1 MATIKI
7 NGKELT
13 VPDNTLILDAARDAG
28 HEVPTFCYQAD
39 LMGLGSCRMCLIEI
53 EGQKKL
59 QPSCVTPVLHGM
71 SILTDSPTVVSARA
85 GVLEFLLANHAL
97 DCPVCDKGGECELQD
112 MVHKYGPHKGR
123 HTEKKFKFH
132 EKDYALSPVIIK
144 NSNRCVQCIKCARVC
159 REVVGANVLGAIGR
173 GDHQEE
179 TSFFKTQLDCDHC
192 GNCIEVCP
200 VGCFM
205 RLPYRYKTRPW
216 DLKGA
221 DTVCTYCATG
231 CRMVIEH
238 RDGTVIRAKA
248 QYGVGV
254 NSETLCARGRFGFD
268 YINSPERLTTPYV
281 NRYGKLEPATWAEA
295 ADYIRESLMSVSG
308 DELGGIVSPRYTN
321 EEAYLFQKLMRDVF
335 KSPNVDSTSRWEASA
350 APAFAAATGMNEG
363 GVSVFDC
370 MEADTVI
377 VIGTQISDENP
388 ITDYIIRRISATRRM
403 NVIIV
408 SPRAMKLDSSANLL
422 LRHAPGAE
430 GEVLNAVAL
439 SLVPDRGV
447 MPPLT
452 GDVAA
457 ANSVKIAEM
466 LAKADIAK
474 DALLALVAKLMA
486 ASSVAIF
493 AGTEFLRHPE
503 GCMGL
508 TLLKDSLKSSGK
520 KVLIMPV
527 LDRCNQ
533 RGVWEMGCHPGF
545 GPGYTGVE
553 KMGKGTHEMLA
564 AAMDGGITSM
574 YAAGVDLVSMFPDAQ
589 FAEKALMKLKFLIV
603 QDTFMTET
611 AKRANVVLPGST
623 FAEKEGFYTNQEGR
637 AQIIRSLLPSP
648 GKAKRDFAII
658 KAVGEIFDSGFGP
671 KNPALVL
678 DEIRETNPMY
688 RDVSLVFNNKRNV
701 DNKLDIKAALV
712 KKSSSAPSFVKYA
725 PAAGGNAPVA
735 ATKPVPASI
744 KRGDDKYPDGGI
756 TSDGG
761 ITPFVLMTGNHLFHS
776 GMLSKRS
783 VSLTGLLN
791 SAVVEIS
798 PEDAAAHGLKP
809 GGKVVVKG
817 AHYEAVMTLTVKPGS
832 KRGVAFIA
840 ENYQDVPVNRFFKK
854 GVGTPRVAI
863 RNE

>member
-144 NSNRCVQCIKCARVC
+144 NSNRCVQCIKCVRVC
-159 REVVGANVLGAIGR
+159 REVVGANVLGVIGR

-205 RLPYRYKTRPW
+205 RLPYRYKARPW

-221 DTVCTYCATG
+221 DTVCAYCGTG

-238 RDGTVIRAKA
+238 RDGTVMRARA

-268 YINSPERLTTPYV
+268 YINSAERLTTPYV
-281 NRYGKLEPATWAEA
+281 NRYGKLEPATWGQA
-295 ADYIRESLMSVSG
+295 ADYIRESLMGVAG
-308 DELGGIVSPRYTN
+308 DEFGGIVSPRYTN
-321 EEAYLFQKLMRDVF
+321 EEAYLFQKLVREVF
-335 KSPNVDSTSRWEASA
+335 KSPNVDSTSRWEASGVEV
-350 APAFAAATGMNEG
+350 FIAATGMNEG
-363 GVSVFDC
+363 GVSIFDC
-370 MEADTVI
+370 MDADTVI
-377 VIGTQISDENP
+377 VIGSQISDENP
-388 ITDYIIRRISATRRM
+388 ITDYIIRRISAARRM
-403 NVIIV
+403 NVVIV

-422 LRHAPGAE
+422 LRVAPGTDGAL
-430 GEVLNAVAL
+430 LNAVAL
-439 SLVPDRGV
+439 SLNPEKGGV
-447 MPPLT
+447 NEMPST
-452 GDVAA
+452 SDAGKDEVEA
-457 ANSVKIAEM
+457 
-466 LAKADIAK
+466 LA
-474 DALLALVAKLMA
+474 AKLKIS
-486 ASSVAIF
+486 SSVTIF
-493 AGTEFLRHPE
+493 AGTGFLRNPE
-503 GCMGL
+503 GCAGL
-508 TLLKDSLKSSGK
+508 KLLRDSLKSLGK
-520 KVLIMPV
+520 KVSIMPA

-533 RGVWEMGCHPGF
+533 RGVWEMGAHPGF
-545 GPGYTGVE
+545 GPGYAGV
-553 KMGKGTHEMLA
+553 KNRGKGTHEMLA
-564 AAMDGGITSM
+564 AAMDGKITAM
-574 YAAGVDLVSMFPDAQ
+574 YAAGVDLVSIFPDAR

-603 QDTFMTET
+603 QDSFMTET
-611 AKRANVVLPGST
+611 AKKANVVLPGSS

-637 AQIIRSLLPSP
+637 AQSIRSLLPPP
-648 GKAKRDFAII
+648 GKAKRDFDII
-658 KAVGEIFDSGFGP
+658 RAVGEIFDAGFGP
-671 KNPALVL
+671 KNPALAQ
-678 DEIRETNPMY
+678 DEIRKTNPMY
-688 RDVSLVFNNKRNV
+688 KDVSLAFNNKRNI

-712 KKSSSAPSFVKYA
+712 KGGSAPAFVKC
-725 PAAGGNAPVA
+725 APVA
-735 ATKPVPASI
+735 GGYAPVVAPKDAE
-744 KRGDDKYPDGGI
+744 YP
-756 TSDGG
+756 
-761 ITPFVLMTGNHLFHS
+761 FALVTGNHLFHS

-791 SAVVEIS
+791 AAVVEIS
-798 PEDAAAHGLKP
+798 AEDAALHGLRP

-817 AHYEAVMTLTVKPGS
+817 AHYEAVMTLNVRQGS
-832 KRGVAFIA
+832 KKGVAFIA
-840 ENYQDVPVNRFFKK
+840 ENYQDAPVNRFFIK
-854 GVGTPRVAI
+854 GVAIPMVAI
-863 RNE
+863 RPCQ